1 MATQYTPIL
10 QLALPVT
17 GELNGTWGD
26 VVNDNITSMI
36 EQAIAGAA
44 TISTWTGV
52 PPSHTLTTANGTTDE
67 ARCAMLICS
76 GTPGAAAQVIC
87 PDITKMYVV
96 TNNVSGGYAVTIKTA
111 TGTGISV
118 PNGYSTLVYCDGTN
132 VVGANTYVLTPASIG
147 TTVLAY
153 DANLQAFVSAFTLPT
168 VDGTN
173 GQVLVTNGSGT
184 LGFSSAPS
192 LASPLTVTGNAT
204 AGASIRLPEDTDN
217 GTNYVALKAPDAL
230 AANLT
235 LTLPDADGTSGQVVT
250 TDGAGNL
257 SFTTP
262 SGGITTGKS
271 IAMAMIFGF

>member
-1 MATQYTPIL
+1 MTTQYTPIL

-36 EQAIAGAA
+36 EEAIAGKAA
-44 TISTWTGV
+44 ISTWV
-52 PPSHTLTTANGTTDE
+52 AASHTLTTADGATDE
-67 ARCAMLICS
+67 ARCAILEFS
-76 GTPGAAAQVIC
+76 GAPGAAAEVIC
-87 PDITKMYVV
+87 PARTKVYVV
-96 TNNVSGGYAVTIKTA
+96 NNGVTGGYAVTIKTA
-111 TGTGISV
+111 AGTGVSV
-118 PNGYSTLVYCDGTN
+118 PNGYTMVVYCDGTN
-132 VVGANTYVLTPASIG
+132 VVNAISYVLTPAAIG

-153 DANLQAFVSAFTLPT
+153 DANLQGFVTTFTLPT
-168 VDGTN
+168 TDGTN
-173 GQVLVTNGSGT
+173 GQAITTNGSGT
-184 LGFSSAPS
+184 LGFSSIPS
-192 LASPLTVTGNAT
+192 LASPLAVVGNAT
-204 AGASIRLPEDTDN
+204 AGSSIRLPEDTDN

>member
-1 MATQYTPIL
+1 MTTQFTPIL

-26 VVNDNITSMI
+26 VVNDNITSMV
-36 EQAIAGAA
+36 EEAIAGAA
-44 TISTWTGV
+44 TINTWAGS
-52 PPSHTLTTANGTTDE
+52 PPAHTLTTANGTTDE

-76 GTPGAAAQVIC
+76 GAPGAAAEVIC
-87 PDITKMYVV
+87 PAKTKLYVV
-96 TNNVSGGYAVTIKTA
+96 SNNVTGGFAVTIKTA
-111 TGTGISV
+111 AGTGVSV
-118 PNGYSTLVYCDGTN
+118 PNGYSMLVYCDGTN
-132 VVGANTYVLTPASIG
+132 VNNAVNYVLTPGAIG

-153 DANLQAFVSAFTLPT
+153 DSNLQTFVTTFTLPT

-173 GQVLVTNGSGT
+173 GQAITTNGSGT
-184 LGFSSAPS
+184 LGFSSIPS
-192 LASPLTVTGNAT
+192 LASPLAVVGNNT
-204 AGASIRLPEDTDN
+204 SGASIRLPEDTDN
-217 GTNYVALKAPDAL
+217 GSNYVALKAPDAL

-235 LTLPDADGTSGQVVT
+235 LTLPAADGTNGQVVT

-257 SFTTP
+257 TFTTP